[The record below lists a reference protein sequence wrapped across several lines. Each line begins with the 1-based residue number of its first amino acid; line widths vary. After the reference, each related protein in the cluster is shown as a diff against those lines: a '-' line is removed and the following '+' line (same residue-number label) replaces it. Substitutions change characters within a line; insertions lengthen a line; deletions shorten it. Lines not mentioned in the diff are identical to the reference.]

1 MANISMIPIH
11 VLRETTCYGQVIDR
25 ITVDVPDNASY
36 TARSRTSDTVLWN
49 HHPNIVP
56 QYQQSATGTLVDY
69 QSDQRSRYLHSQFA
83 VGNTLVDSCPYETP
97 IYSSANPYHERTV
110 RHNPDGSVGT
120 EPGSFL
126 PGQAVMGS
134 CNQLDSQA
142 LVPNPLF
149 NMADDIIQP
158 PQSRP
163 LETQSRKPPK
173 SPSTGSGYDLIHSV
187 TGVFWNIERFGN
199 RDLPE
204 LSFTTT
210 RNSMEA
216 LVEFAV
222 ENPACAI
229 PNDAQRP
236 KDSGHSLTE
245 VLTMLVDKALE
256 VPGKYVFRIYSDECS
271 TKVHILH

>member
-1 MANISMIPIH
+1 MANTSMIPIH
-11 VLRETTCYGQVIDR
+11 VLREITCCGQVIDR
-25 ITVDVPDNASY
+25 ITVDVLDNASY
-36 TARSRTSDTVLWN
+36 TARSRASDTVPWSR
-49 HHPNIVP
+49 HPNIVP
-56 QYQQSATGTLVDY
+56 QYHQSSTGTLVDY

-97 IYSSANPYHERTV
+97 VYSSANPYHEHTV
-110 RHNPDGSVGT
+110 RHTQDGSVGT
-120 EPGSFL
+120 EIGSFL
-126 PGQAVMGS
+126 LGQAVMGS

-142 LVPNPLF
+142 LVPKSLF
-149 NMADDIIQP
+149 NMADDTIQP

-163 LETQSRKPPK
+163 LETQCRERPE

-187 TGVFWNIERFGN
+187 TGVFWNTERFGN

-210 RNSMEA
+210 KDSMEA
-216 LVEFAV
+216 LIEFAV

-256 VPGKYVFRIYSDECS
+256 VPGKYVFRIHSDECS
-271 TKVHILH
+271 TKIHILH